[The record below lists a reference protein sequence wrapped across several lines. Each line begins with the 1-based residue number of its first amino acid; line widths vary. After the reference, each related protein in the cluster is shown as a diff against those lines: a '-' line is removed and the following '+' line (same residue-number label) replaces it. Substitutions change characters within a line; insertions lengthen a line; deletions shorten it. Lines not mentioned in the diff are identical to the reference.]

1 LIRTLQVVGNSAFGG
16 GTYLIDEWSRYLI
29 ARGCYVDILSTD
41 KKTIEYLKKVA
52 GIGIIDSILI
62 PRDISPIKD
71 AQACFRLLKL
81 LAEKRYDVV
90 HTYTATPGFIG
101 RTTAR
106 LMGVP
111 VIVHHQAAWAVDEY
125 SSFLKRLA
133 FTPLEYFVTLIS
145 TKSICVSR
153 ATRSMAK
160 RLHIAPDFKLATICN
175 GIDHAKYI
183 EARLRSRRGFFRAK
197 LNIPEDHVLIGSTG
211 RLAPQKDYPT
221 LIKAFAKLP
230 MFVPAKKL
238 SLAIAGEGPDHQKL
252 CTLATSLGVKDS
264 VHLPGF
270 IDDIPG
276 FLSALDIFV
285 STSLREGLSISL
297 LEAMAAELPIVAS
310 SIRPNAELIASGQE
324 GLLVSPGSATETA
337 SAVAELIDNP
347 QVSIGY
353 ANKARLRVVDEFS
366 LDRMLDKTWKLYLD
380 LLAAKGRCVEA

>member
-1 LIRTLQVVGNSAFGG
+1 LLRILQIVGNSAFGG
-16 GTYLIDEWSRYLI
+16 ATYLIEEWSRYLI
-29 ARGCYVDILSTD
+29 ARGCSVDILSTD
-41 KKTIEYLKKVA
+41 KKTIKYLNKV
-52 GIGIIDSILI
+52 GDIGIIDNILI

-71 AQACFRLLKL
+71 AQAYFRLLKL
-81 LAEKRYDVV
+81 LEKKSYDVV

-101 RTTAR
+101 RTMAR

-111 VIVHHQAAWAVDEY
+111 VIVHHQAGWAVNEY
-125 SSFLKRLA
+125 SSFLKRLV
-133 FTPLEYFVTLIS
+133 FTPLEYFVTLMS

-175 GIDHAKYI
+175 GIDHAKYL

-221 LIKAFAKLP
+221 LIRAFAELP
-230 MFVPAKKL
+230 MLVPTKKF
-238 SLAIAGEGPDHQKL
+238 SLAIAGEGPDHRKL
-252 CTLATSLGVKDS
+252 CALATSLGVKDS

-276 FLSALDIFV
+276 FLSALDIFA
-285 STSLREGLSISL
+285 STSLWEGLSISL

-310 SIRPNAELIASGQE
+310 SIPPNAELITSRQE
-324 GLLVSPGSATETA
+324 GLLVTPGSAVETA
-337 SAVAELIDNP
+337 FAVAELIDNP
-347 QVSIGY
+347 QASTGY
-353 ANKARLRVVDEFS
+353 ANKARSRVVDEFS
-366 LDRMLDKTWKLYLD
+366 LDRMLDMTWRLYLD
-380 LLAAKGRCVEA
+380 LLAAKGRCDET